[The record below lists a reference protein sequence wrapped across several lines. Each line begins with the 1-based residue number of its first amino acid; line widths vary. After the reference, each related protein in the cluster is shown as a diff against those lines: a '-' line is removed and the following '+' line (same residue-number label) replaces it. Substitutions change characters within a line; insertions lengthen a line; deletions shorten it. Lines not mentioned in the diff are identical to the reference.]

1 MILVDTGPLVALFDP
16 RDRLHLPCREVLKGI
31 REPLYT
37 TVPVLTEVFHMLSP
51 ASIGSDRLREFIL
64 QGGLSLWFLGEPTL
78 DRVFELMEH
87 HADHTMDLADASI
100 VIAAEVMKTRKV
112 FTVDRNEFETYR
124 INRGHRH
131 VPFEIIG

>member
-1 MILVDTGPLVALFDP
+1 
-16 RDRLHLPCREVLKGI
+16 CREVLKGI